1 MNQLKIKLQK
11 VTEDARMPIKGSEQ
25 AAAYD
30 VYAHSITDE
39 NGKVKVG
46 LGFKTE
52 IPKGYKGIIVPRSNL
67 TKFNWVLNN
76 SFGVIDSDYRGEW
89 MAIFTPIQI
98 GLIVP
103 DFPYGIGDRVAQI
116 YFEEVLPISFD
127 VVPELESSERG
138 EGGFGS
144 TGLKWVSAKP
154 VVKTVMENI
163 VSCTSLESH

>member
-1 MNQLKIKLQK
+1 MLKIKLQK
-11 VTEDARMPIKGSEQ
+11 VTEDARMPIKGSEH

-30 VYAHSITDE
+30 VYAHSITSSE

-76 SFGVIDSDYRGEW
+76 SYGVIDSDYRGEW
-89 MAIFTPIQI
+89 MAIFTALEFNTSS
-98 GLIVP
+98 GGMREE
-103 DFPYGIGDRVAQI
+103 FPYAVGDRVAQI

-127 VVPELESSERG
+127 VVPELEESERG

-144 TGLKWVSAKP
+144 TGLK
-154 VVKTVMENI
+154 
-163 VSCTSLESH
+163 

>member
-1 MNQLKIKLQK
+1 MLKIKLQK
-11 VTEDARMPIKGSEQ
+11 VTEDARMPIKGSEH

-30 VYAHSITDE
+30 VYAHSITE
-39 NGKVKVG
+39 ANGKVTVG

-89 MAIFTPIQI
+89 MAIFTSI
-98 GLIVP
+98 GNETFP
-103 DFPYGIGDRVAQI
+103 RKNEAFPYAVGDRVAQI

-127 VVPELESSERG
+127 VVPELEQTERG

-144 TGLKWVSAKP
+144 TGLK
-154 VVKTVMENI
+154 
-163 VSCTSLESH
+163 

>member
-1 MNQLKIKLQK
+1 MLKIKLQK

-30 VYAHSITDE
+30 VYAHSITE
-39 NGKVKVG
+39 ANGKVTVG

-89 MAIFTPIQI
+89 MVIFTALEFNTSS
-98 GLIVP
+98 GGMRE
-103 DFPYGIGDRVAQI
+103 DFPYNVGDRVAQI
-116 YFEEVLPISFD
+116 YFEEVLPISFE

-144 TGLKWVSAKP
+144 TGLK
-154 VVKTVMENI
+154 
-163 VSCTSLESH
+163 

>member
-1 MNQLKIKLQK
+1 MLKIKLQK
-11 VTEDARMPIKGSEQ
+11 VTEDARMPIKGSEH

-30 VYAHSITDE
+30 VYAHSITSSE

-67 TKFNWVLNN
+67 TKFRWVLNN

-89 MAIFTPIQI
+89 MAIFT
-98 GLIVP
+98 LI
-103 DFPYGIGDRVAQI
+103 DNSDTDSDEFPYGVGDRVAQI

-127 VVPELESSERG
+127 VVPELEQSERG

-144 TGLKWVSAKP
+144 TGLK
-154 VVKTVMENI
+154 
-163 VSCTSLESH
+163 

>member
-11 VTEDARMPIKGSEQ
+11 VTEDARMPIKGSEH

-30 VYAHSITDE
+30 VYAHSITSE

-52 IPKGYKGIIVPRSNL
+52 IPKSYKGIIVPRSNL

-89 MAIFTPIQI
+89 MAIFTAIPTIAFVSEEN
-98 GLIVP
+98 LNN
-103 DFPYGIGDRVAQI
+103 FPYNVGDRVAQI

-127 VVPELESSERG
+127 VVPELEVSERG

-144 TGLKWVSAKP
+144 TGLK
-154 VVKTVMENI
+154 
-163 VSCTSLESH
+163 

>member
-1 MNQLKIKLQK
+1 MLKIKLQK
-11 VTEDARMPIKGSEQ
+11 VTEDARMPIKGSEH

-30 VYAHSITDE
+30 VYAHSITSAP
-39 NGKVKVG
+39 NGKVNVG

-76 SFGVIDSDYRGEW
+76 SYGVIDSDYRGEW
-89 MAIFTPIQI
+89 MCIFTPIQI
-98 GLIVP
+98 GSIVP
-103 DFPYGIGDRVAQI
+103 DFPYNVGDRVAQI

-127 VVPELESSERG
+127 VVPELESSDRG

-144 TGLKWVSAKP
+144 TGLK
-154 VVKTVMENI
+154 
-163 VSCTSLESH
+163 

>member
-1 MNQLKIKLQK
+1 MNQPLKIKLQK

-30 VYAHSITDE
+30 VYAHSITSKE
-39 NGKVKVG
+39 EGKVVVG

-76 SFGVIDSDYRGEW
+76 SYGVIDSDYRGEW
-89 MAIFTPIQI
+89 MAIFTSIPVLFD
-98 GLIVP
+98 GNFGTTS
-103 DFPYGIGDRVAQI
+103 FPYNIGDRVAQI
-116 YFEEVLPISFD
+116 YFEEVLPINFE

-144 TGLKWVSAKP
+144 TGLK
-154 VVKTVMENI
+154 
-163 VSCTSLESH
+163 

>member
-1 MNQLKIKLQK
+1 MLKIKLQK
-11 VTEDARMPIKGSEQ
+11 VTEDARMPIKGSEH

-30 VYAHSITDE
+30 VYAHSITSAND
-39 NGKVKVG
+39 GKVKVG

-76 SFGVIDSDYRGEW
+76 SYGVIDSDYRGEW
-89 MAIFTPIQI
+89 MAIFTPLEFNTSS
-98 GLIVP
+98 GGMRE
-103 DFPYGIGDRVAQI
+103 DFPYNVGDRVAQI

-144 TGLKWVSAKP
+144 TGLK
-154 VVKTVMENI
+154 
-163 VSCTSLESH
+163 